1 MIRYTLKH
9 DARTTGWADSE
20 SLAGRDDRRLA
31 SDYGKTAFP
40 AVQHYMARRVPGPSE
55 LGLAVRCCGWQPTR
69 DPPPVPKRACQGR
82 NAEIINLDIL
92 NEILRNVL
100 YRAIKNT

>member
-1 MIRYTLKH
+1 MI
-9 DARTTGWADSE
+9 
-20 SLAGRDDRRLA
+20 AGLPVTMAKPQSPPYNIIRR
-31 SDYGKTAFP
+31 
-40 AVQHYMARRVPGPSE
+40 RRVPGPNE

-100 YRAIKNT
+100 YRAIKKT